1 MADIKKL
8 LESFD
13 RIGED
18 KAKIKAPAP
27 RNVVAKNAKTSG
39 AGQHKNPR
47 EIENTR
53 KEKHK
58 KDFLKDLHEAEKDTR
73 ILRRI
78 EEAYSKFKEAKMH
91 ISPSGVK
98 TNMDPS
104 DDDYAINYGKNGLV
118 AKHRKELGLDVET
131 GEKKDVAED
140 TGTHKYQVVVK
151 GHKRSYSVWVEAKN
165 EEVAIIKAQ
174 QYVAREHN
182 DTAKRAAVVDM
193 KQGVAEGVDIGQ
205 EWMSDTELDQYVPRK
220 LQQQWRELLGY
231 DENGNP
237 SDMWVAHTD
246 NYEPD
251 SNNPQHRQA
260 MVELAN
266 WWFYLK
272 QIPNFEFFD
281 VRDTGDEL
289 EWLVHIGPPGWLP
302 PYKRNVNEFVDDR
315 GGDGGGGGEEL
326 NPRMA
331 KMAYDEGLVKGVS
344 LADGATTERA
354 MAINHWDTHDGG
366 IYKQHFAKGFI
377 AGRKNKINHDNK
389 QYNLNLKLM
398 KDGSIRHSGQGV
410 AEGSQ
415 EDAKFTPRFEVRS
428 RVEQALEQY
437 LDPERVA
444 GGHWNVGYYKHDGK
458 VYIEVLFNYSNGSM
472 VGSGIGPTQRKRFL
486 VNKDLTLTPI
496 AKQQGVAE
504 GLKQTLRKVV
514 PGYAKR
520 EIDQKMD
527 AGKFGK
533 TDADKD
539 ANFHRYKKIQD
550 KMKEQGVAEGSN
562 QAGVVVKI
570 SGREYAAMSPEQK
583 AVKQREW
590 QQLKQQAK
598 KRLQTFTI
606 VDTDKEQGVTE
617 ELKMKKQQ
625 EFYGKNQRLPD
636 TSTSL
641 AKRSIGW
648 PEVPNVPRTDD
659 GTPTVQHRFHGKGIH
674 TRLDP
679 RPEQT
684 RVQRKD
690 AGKEKPIPS
699 FLQKGMAETSDVS
712 GLLAASK
719 LNNSYIITAEL
730 AEGGTKKFR
739 VKAQS
744 ERVALEKFKKHYAMA
759 KVIDVT
765 PEVQEAT
772 TMPTSPTAPTSATST
787 TTTSATQQKP
797 LNLQAVQQQLKIP
810 GNPAPGSTSAGST
823 NPQDMAVQAVIQKA
837 MAGKPLDSAE
847 NNLYHSILQKANK

>member
-131 GEKKDVAED
+131 GEKKDVAEGFEKFQVGD
-140 TGTHKYQVVVK
+140 KISFPLSQMATGIVDKIDDKRLYVK
-151 GHKRSYSVWVEAKN
+151 LDNGEVYTIPSTMLHSV
-165 EEVAIIKAQ
+165 
-174 QYVAREHN
+174 
-182 DTAKRAAVVDM
+182 
-193 KQGVAEGVDIGQ
+193 
-205 EWMSDTELDQYVPRK
+205 K
-220 LQQQWRELLGY
+220 L
-231 DENGNP
+231 
-237 SDMWVAHTD
+237 
-246 NYEPD
+246 
-251 SNNPQHRQA
+251 
-260 MVELAN
+260 
-266 WWFYLK
+266 
-272 QIPNFEFFD
+272 
-281 VRDTGDEL
+281 L
-289 EWLVHIGPPGWLP
+289 E
-302 PYKRNVNEFVDDR
+302 R
-315 GGDGGGGGEEL
+315 
-326 NPRMA
+326 
-331 KMAYDEGLVKGVS
+331 
-344 LADGATTERA
+344 
-354 MAINHWDTHDGG
+354 
-366 IYKQHFAKGFI
+366 
-377 AGRKNKINHDNK
+377 
-389 QYNLNLKLM
+389 
-398 KDGSIRHSGQGV
+398 
-410 AEGSQ
+410 
-415 EDAKFTPRFEVRS
+415 
-428 RVEQALEQY
+428 
-437 LDPERVA
+437 
-444 GGHWNVGYYKHDGK
+444 
-458 VYIEVLFNYSNGSM
+458 
-472 VGSGIGPTQRKRFL
+472 
-486 VNKDLTLTPI
+486 
-496 AKQQGVAE
+496 
-504 GLKQTLRKVV
+504 
-514 PGYAKR
+514 
-520 EIDQKMD
+520 
-527 AGKFGK
+527 
-533 TDADKD
+533 
-539 ANFHRYKKIQD
+539 
-550 KMKEQGVAEGSN
+550 QGVAEGSN

-583 AVKQREW
+583 AAKQREW

-598 KRLQTFTI
+598 KRLQTFTV
-606 VDTDKEQGVTE
+606 VDTDKEQGVAEAEGQQLSVQQLAMISDEALDNAYGYGRSSPGNTFGWQANLMSAAYAKKMIDAGITDIEQISDAIHKGWNVTAQKFVQDPDQFDDTEKLRQAGKLDAKLQQRAKLMKINYSQLDNEEQEKDRVVARALLQAIRGDQGVTE

-659 GTPTVQHRFHGKGIH
+659 GTPTVQHRFHGKGVH

-684 RVQRKD
+684 SVQRKD
-690 AGKEKPIPS
+690 ASIEKPIPA

-744 ERVALEKFKKHYAMA
+744 EQVALEKFKKHYAMA

-810 GNPAPGSTSAGST
+810 GNPMPGGTASADNVQS
-823 NPQDMAVQAVIQKA
+823 MAVQAVIQKA
-837 MAGKPLDSAE
+837 LAGKPLDSAE

>member
-131 GEKKDVAED
+131 GEKKDVAEGFEKFQVGD
-140 TGTHKYQVVVK
+140 KISFPLSQMATGIVDKIDDERLYVK
-151 GHKRSYSVWVEAKN
+151 LDNGEVYTIPSTMLHSV
-165 EEVAIIKAQ
+165 
-174 QYVAREHN
+174 
-182 DTAKRAAVVDM
+182 
-193 KQGVAEGVDIGQ
+193 
-205 EWMSDTELDQYVPRK
+205 K
-220 LQQQWRELLGY
+220 L
-231 DENGNP
+231 
-237 SDMWVAHTD
+237 
-246 NYEPD
+246 
-251 SNNPQHRQA
+251 
-260 MVELAN
+260 
-266 WWFYLK
+266 
-272 QIPNFEFFD
+272 
-281 VRDTGDEL
+281 L
-289 EWLVHIGPPGWLP
+289 E
-302 PYKRNVNEFVDDR
+302 R
-315 GGDGGGGGEEL
+315 
-326 NPRMA
+326 
-331 KMAYDEGLVKGVS
+331 
-344 LADGATTERA
+344 
-354 MAINHWDTHDGG
+354 
-366 IYKQHFAKGFI
+366 
-377 AGRKNKINHDNK
+377 
-389 QYNLNLKLM
+389 
-398 KDGSIRHSGQGV
+398 
-410 AEGSQ
+410 
-415 EDAKFTPRFEVRS
+415 
-428 RVEQALEQY
+428 
-437 LDPERVA
+437 
-444 GGHWNVGYYKHDGK
+444 
-458 VYIEVLFNYSNGSM
+458 
-472 VGSGIGPTQRKRFL
+472 
-486 VNKDLTLTPI
+486 
-496 AKQQGVAE
+496 
-504 GLKQTLRKVV
+504 
-514 PGYAKR
+514 
-520 EIDQKMD
+520 
-527 AGKFGK
+527 
-533 TDADKD
+533 
-539 ANFHRYKKIQD
+539 
-550 KMKEQGVAEGSN
+550 QGVAEGSN

-606 VDTDKEQGVTE
+606 VDTDKEQGVAEAEGQQLSVQQLAMISDEALDNAYGYGRSSPGNTFGWQANLMSAAYAKKMIDAGITDIEQISDAIHKGWNVTAQKFVQDPDQFDDTEKLRQAGKLDAKLQQRAKLMKINYSQLDNEEQEKDRVVARALLQAIRGDQGVTE

>member
-131 GEKKDVAED
+131 GEKKDVAEGFEKFQVGD
-140 TGTHKYQVVVK
+140 KISFPLSQMATGIVDKIDDERLYVK
-151 GHKRSYSVWVEAKN
+151 LDNGEVYTIPSTMLHSV
-165 EEVAIIKAQ
+165 
-174 QYVAREHN
+174 
-182 DTAKRAAVVDM
+182 
-193 KQGVAEGVDIGQ
+193 
-205 EWMSDTELDQYVPRK
+205 K
-220 LQQQWRELLGY
+220 L
-231 DENGNP
+231 
-237 SDMWVAHTD
+237 
-246 NYEPD
+246 
-251 SNNPQHRQA
+251 
-260 MVELAN
+260 
-266 WWFYLK
+266 
-272 QIPNFEFFD
+272 
-281 VRDTGDEL
+281 L
-289 EWLVHIGPPGWLP
+289 E
-302 PYKRNVNEFVDDR
+302 R
-315 GGDGGGGGEEL
+315 
-326 NPRMA
+326 
-331 KMAYDEGLVKGVS
+331 
-344 LADGATTERA
+344 
-354 MAINHWDTHDGG
+354 
-366 IYKQHFAKGFI
+366 
-377 AGRKNKINHDNK
+377 
-389 QYNLNLKLM
+389 
-398 KDGSIRHSGQGV
+398 
-410 AEGSQ
+410 
-415 EDAKFTPRFEVRS
+415 
-428 RVEQALEQY
+428 
-437 LDPERVA
+437 
-444 GGHWNVGYYKHDGK
+444 
-458 VYIEVLFNYSNGSM
+458 
-472 VGSGIGPTQRKRFL
+472 
-486 VNKDLTLTPI
+486 
-496 AKQQGVAE
+496 
-504 GLKQTLRKVV
+504 
-514 PGYAKR
+514 
-520 EIDQKMD
+520 
-527 AGKFGK
+527 
-533 TDADKD
+533 
-539 ANFHRYKKIQD
+539 
-550 KMKEQGVAEGSN
+550 QGVAEGSN

-583 AVKQREW
+583 AAKQREW

-598 KRLQTFTI
+598 KRLQTFTV
-606 VDTDKEQGVTE
+606 VDTDKEQGVAEAEGQQLSVQQLAMISDEALDNAYGYGRSSPGNTFGWQANLMSAAYAKKMIDAGITDIEQISDAIHKGWNVTAQKFVQDPDQFDDTEKLRQAGKLDAKLQQRAKLMKINYSQLDNEEQEKDRVVARALLQAIRGDQGVTE

>member
-131 GEKKDVAED
+131 GEKKDVAEGFEKFQVGD
-140 TGTHKYQVVVK
+140 KISFPLSQMATGIVDKIDDERLYVK
-151 GHKRSYSVWVEAKN
+151 LDNGEVYTIPSTMLHSV
-165 EEVAIIKAQ
+165 
-174 QYVAREHN
+174 
-182 DTAKRAAVVDM
+182 
-193 KQGVAEGVDIGQ
+193 
-205 EWMSDTELDQYVPRK
+205 K
-220 LQQQWRELLGY
+220 L
-231 DENGNP
+231 
-237 SDMWVAHTD
+237 
-246 NYEPD
+246 
-251 SNNPQHRQA
+251 
-260 MVELAN
+260 
-266 WWFYLK
+266 
-272 QIPNFEFFD
+272 
-281 VRDTGDEL
+281 L
-289 EWLVHIGPPGWLP
+289 E
-302 PYKRNVNEFVDDR
+302 R
-315 GGDGGGGGEEL
+315 
-326 NPRMA
+326 
-331 KMAYDEGLVKGVS
+331 
-344 LADGATTERA
+344 
-354 MAINHWDTHDGG
+354 
-366 IYKQHFAKGFI
+366 
-377 AGRKNKINHDNK
+377 
-389 QYNLNLKLM
+389 
-398 KDGSIRHSGQGV
+398 
-410 AEGSQ
+410 
-415 EDAKFTPRFEVRS
+415 
-428 RVEQALEQY
+428 
-437 LDPERVA
+437 
-444 GGHWNVGYYKHDGK
+444 
-458 VYIEVLFNYSNGSM
+458 
-472 VGSGIGPTQRKRFL
+472 
-486 VNKDLTLTPI
+486 
-496 AKQQGVAE
+496 
-504 GLKQTLRKVV
+504 
-514 PGYAKR
+514 
-520 EIDQKMD
+520 
-527 AGKFGK
+527 
-533 TDADKD
+533 
-539 ANFHRYKKIQD
+539 
-550 KMKEQGVAEGSN
+550 QGVAEGSN

-583 AVKQREW
+583 AAKQREW

-598 KRLQTFTI
+598 KRLQTFTV
-606 VDTDKEQGVTE
+606 VDTDKEQGVAEAEGQQLSVQQLAMISDEALDNAYGYGRSSPGNTFGWQANLMSAAYAKKMIDAGITDIEQISDAIHKGWNVTAQKFVQDPDQFDDTEKLRQAGKLDAKLQQRAKLMKINYSQLDNEEQEKDRVVARALLQAIRGDQGVTE

-659 GTPTVQHRFHGKGIH
+659 GTPTVQHRFHGKGVH

-684 RVQRKD
+684 SVQRKD
-690 AGKEKPIPS
+690 ASIEKPIPA

-744 ERVALEKFKKHYAMA
+744 EQVALEKFKKHYAMA

-810 GNPAPGSTSAGST
+810 GNPMPGGTASADNVQS
-823 NPQDMAVQAVIQKA
+823 MAVQAVIQKA
-837 MAGKPLDSAE
+837 LAGKPLDSAE

>member
-131 GEKKDVAED
+131 GEKKDVAEGLNEFAPD
-140 TGTHKYQVVVK
+140 GFNGGDDGEEFNPGLAKMAYEAGIVKGASLADGATLEQAMAIDHWDSHDGGMYKQYFAKGFKQGRMNKIKHNNKQYNLNLKLMKDGSIRHGEQGVAEGSLVDKQVAYWDSVAKDKKNKEREALKAKKEKHEKTPTGKAEKYWSKKGVAEDSETHKYQVVVK

-165 EEVAIIKAQ
+165 EEVAIIRAQ

-193 KQGVAEGVDIGQ
+193 KKGVAEAEGQQLSVQQLAMISDEALDNAYGYGRSSPGNTFGWQANLMSAAYAKKMIDAGITDIEQISDAIHKGWNVTAQ
-205 EWMSDTELDQYVPRK
+205 KFVQDPDQFDDTEKLRQAGKLDAK
-220 LQQQWRELLGY
+220 LQQ
-231 DENGNP
+231 
-237 SDMWVAHTD
+237 
-246 NYEPD
+246 
-251 SNNPQHRQA
+251 
-260 MVELAN
+260 
-266 WWFYLK
+266 
-272 QIPNFEFFD
+272 
-281 VRDTGDEL
+281 
-289 EWLVHIGPPGWLP
+289 
-302 PYKRNVNEFVDDR
+302 
-315 GGDGGGGGEEL
+315 
-326 NPRMA
+326 
-331 KMAYDEGLVKGVS
+331 
-344 LADGATTERA
+344 RA
-354 MAINHWDTHDGG
+354 
-366 IYKQHFAKGFI
+366 
-377 AGRKNKINHDNK
+377 
-389 QYNLNLKLM
+389 KLM
-398 KDGSIRHSGQGV
+398 KI
-410 AEGSQ
+410 
-415 EDAKFTPRFEVRS
+415 
-428 RVEQALEQY
+428 
-437 LDPERVA
+437 
-444 GGHWNVGYYKHDGK
+444 
-458 VYIEVLFNYSNGSM
+458 NYSQLDNEE
-472 VGSGIGPTQRKRFL
+472 QE
-486 VNKDLTLTPI
+486 KDRV
-496 AKQQGVAE
+496 VARA
-504 GLKQTLRKVV
+504 LL
-514 PGYAKR
+514 
-520 EIDQKMD
+520 
-527 AGKFGK
+527 
-533 TDADKD
+533 
-539 ANFHRYKKIQD
+539 
-550 KMKEQGVAEGSN
+550 
-562 QAGVVVKI
+562 QAIRG
-570 SGREYAAMSPEQK
+570 
-583 AVKQREW
+583 
-590 QQLKQQAK
+590 
-598 KRLQTFTI
+598 
-606 VDTDKEQGVTE
+606 DQGVTE

-659 GTPTVQHRFHGKGIH
+659 GTPTVQHRFHGKGVH

-684 RVQRKD
+684 SVQRKD
-690 AGKEKPIPS
+690 ASIEKPIPA

-744 ERVALEKFKKHYAMA
+744 EQVALEKFKKHYAMA

-810 GNPAPGSTSAGST
+810 GNPMPGGTASADNVQS
-823 NPQDMAVQAVIQKA
+823 MAVQAVIQKA
-837 MAGKPLDSAE
+837 LAGKPLDSAE

>member
-131 GEKKDVAED
+131 GEKKDVAEGFEKFQVGD
-140 TGTHKYQVVVK
+140 KISFPLSQMATGIVDKIDDERLYVK
-151 GHKRSYSVWVEAKN
+151 LDNGEVYTIPSTMLHSV
-165 EEVAIIKAQ
+165 
-174 QYVAREHN
+174 
-182 DTAKRAAVVDM
+182 
-193 KQGVAEGVDIGQ
+193 
-205 EWMSDTELDQYVPRK
+205 K
-220 LQQQWRELLGY
+220 L
-231 DENGNP
+231 
-237 SDMWVAHTD
+237 
-246 NYEPD
+246 
-251 SNNPQHRQA
+251 
-260 MVELAN
+260 
-266 WWFYLK
+266 
-272 QIPNFEFFD
+272 
-281 VRDTGDEL
+281 L
-289 EWLVHIGPPGWLP
+289 E
-302 PYKRNVNEFVDDR
+302 R
-315 GGDGGGGGEEL
+315 
-326 NPRMA
+326 
-331 KMAYDEGLVKGVS
+331 
-344 LADGATTERA
+344 
-354 MAINHWDTHDGG
+354 
-366 IYKQHFAKGFI
+366 
-377 AGRKNKINHDNK
+377 
-389 QYNLNLKLM
+389 
-398 KDGSIRHSGQGV
+398 
-410 AEGSQ
+410 
-415 EDAKFTPRFEVRS
+415 
-428 RVEQALEQY
+428 
-437 LDPERVA
+437 
-444 GGHWNVGYYKHDGK
+444 
-458 VYIEVLFNYSNGSM
+458 
-472 VGSGIGPTQRKRFL
+472 
-486 VNKDLTLTPI
+486 
-496 AKQQGVAE
+496 
-504 GLKQTLRKVV
+504 
-514 PGYAKR
+514 
-520 EIDQKMD
+520 
-527 AGKFGK
+527 
-533 TDADKD
+533 
-539 ANFHRYKKIQD
+539 
-550 KMKEQGVAEGSN
+550 QGVAEGSN
-562 QAGVVVKI
+562 PAGVVVKI

-583 AVKQREW
+583 AAKQREW

-598 KRLQTFTI
+598 KRLQTFTV
-606 VDTDKEQGVTE
+606 VDTDKEQGVAEAEGQQLSVQQLAMISDEALDNAYGYGRSSPGNTFGWQANLMSAAYAKKMIDAGITDIEQISDAIHKGWNVTAQKFVQDPDQFDDTEKLRQAGKLDAKLQQRAKLMKINYSQLDNEEQEKDRVVARALLQAIRGDQGVTE

>member
-131 GEKKDVAED
+131 GEKKDVAEGFEKFQVGD
-140 TGTHKYQVVVK
+140 KISFPLSQMATGIVDKIDDERLYVK
-151 GHKRSYSVWVEAKN
+151 LDNGEVYTIPSTMLHSV
-165 EEVAIIKAQ
+165 
-174 QYVAREHN
+174 
-182 DTAKRAAVVDM
+182 
-193 KQGVAEGVDIGQ
+193 
-205 EWMSDTELDQYVPRK
+205 K
-220 LQQQWRELLGY
+220 L
-231 DENGNP
+231 
-237 SDMWVAHTD
+237 
-246 NYEPD
+246 
-251 SNNPQHRQA
+251 
-260 MVELAN
+260 
-266 WWFYLK
+266 
-272 QIPNFEFFD
+272 
-281 VRDTGDEL
+281 L
-289 EWLVHIGPPGWLP
+289 E
-302 PYKRNVNEFVDDR
+302 R
-315 GGDGGGGGEEL
+315 
-326 NPRMA
+326 
-331 KMAYDEGLVKGVS
+331 
-344 LADGATTERA
+344 
-354 MAINHWDTHDGG
+354 
-366 IYKQHFAKGFI
+366 
-377 AGRKNKINHDNK
+377 
-389 QYNLNLKLM
+389 
-398 KDGSIRHSGQGV
+398 
-410 AEGSQ
+410 
-415 EDAKFTPRFEVRS
+415 
-428 RVEQALEQY
+428 
-437 LDPERVA
+437 
-444 GGHWNVGYYKHDGK
+444 
-458 VYIEVLFNYSNGSM
+458 
-472 VGSGIGPTQRKRFL
+472 
-486 VNKDLTLTPI
+486 
-496 AKQQGVAE
+496 
-504 GLKQTLRKVV
+504 
-514 PGYAKR
+514 
-520 EIDQKMD
+520 
-527 AGKFGK
+527 
-533 TDADKD
+533 
-539 ANFHRYKKIQD
+539 
-550 KMKEQGVAEGSN
+550 QGVAEGSN
-562 QAGVVVKI
+562 PAGVVVKI

-583 AVKQREW
+583 AAKQREW

-598 KRLQTFTI
+598 KRLQTFTV
-606 VDTDKEQGVTE
+606 VDTDKEQGVAEAEGQQLSVQQLAMISDEALDNAYGYGRSSPGNTFGWQANLMSAAYAKKMIDAGITDIEQISDAIHKGWNVTAQKFVQDPDQFDDTEKLRQAGKLDAKLQQRAKLMKINYSQLDNEEQEKDRVVARALLQAIRGDQGVTE

-659 GTPTVQHRFHGKGIH
+659 GTPTVQHRFHGKGVH

-684 RVQRKD
+684 SVQRKD
-690 AGKEKPIPS
+690 ASIEKPIPA

-744 ERVALEKFKKHYAMA
+744 EQVALEKFKKHYAMA

-810 GNPAPGSTSAGST
+810 GNPMPGGTASADNVQS
-823 NPQDMAVQAVIQKA
+823 MAVQAVIQKA
-837 MAGKPLDSAE
+837 LAGKPLDSAE

>member
-131 GEKKDVAED
+131 GEKKDVAEGFEKFQVGD
-140 TGTHKYQVVVK
+140 KISFPLSQMATGIVDKIDDKRLYVK
-151 GHKRSYSVWVEAKN
+151 LDNGEVYTIPSTMLHSV
-165 EEVAIIKAQ
+165 
-174 QYVAREHN
+174 
-182 DTAKRAAVVDM
+182 
-193 KQGVAEGVDIGQ
+193 
-205 EWMSDTELDQYVPRK
+205 K
-220 LQQQWRELLGY
+220 L
-231 DENGNP
+231 
-237 SDMWVAHTD
+237 
-246 NYEPD
+246 
-251 SNNPQHRQA
+251 
-260 MVELAN
+260 
-266 WWFYLK
+266 
-272 QIPNFEFFD
+272 
-281 VRDTGDEL
+281 L
-289 EWLVHIGPPGWLP
+289 E
-302 PYKRNVNEFVDDR
+302 R
-315 GGDGGGGGEEL
+315 
-326 NPRMA
+326 
-331 KMAYDEGLVKGVS
+331 
-344 LADGATTERA
+344 
-354 MAINHWDTHDGG
+354 
-366 IYKQHFAKGFI
+366 
-377 AGRKNKINHDNK
+377 
-389 QYNLNLKLM
+389 
-398 KDGSIRHSGQGV
+398 
-410 AEGSQ
+410 
-415 EDAKFTPRFEVRS
+415 
-428 RVEQALEQY
+428 
-437 LDPERVA
+437 
-444 GGHWNVGYYKHDGK
+444 
-458 VYIEVLFNYSNGSM
+458 
-472 VGSGIGPTQRKRFL
+472 
-486 VNKDLTLTPI
+486 
-496 AKQQGVAE
+496 
-504 GLKQTLRKVV
+504 
-514 PGYAKR
+514 
-520 EIDQKMD
+520 
-527 AGKFGK
+527 
-533 TDADKD
+533 
-539 ANFHRYKKIQD
+539 
-550 KMKEQGVAEGSN
+550 QGVAEGSN

>member
-131 GEKKDVAED
+131 GEKKDVAEGFEKFQVGD
-140 TGTHKYQVVVK
+140 KISFPLSQMATGIVDKIDDERLYVK
-151 GHKRSYSVWVEAKN
+151 LDNGEVYTIPSTMLHSV
-165 EEVAIIKAQ
+165 
-174 QYVAREHN
+174 
-182 DTAKRAAVVDM
+182 
-193 KQGVAEGVDIGQ
+193 
-205 EWMSDTELDQYVPRK
+205 K
-220 LQQQWRELLGY
+220 L
-231 DENGNP
+231 
-237 SDMWVAHTD
+237 
-246 NYEPD
+246 
-251 SNNPQHRQA
+251 
-260 MVELAN
+260 
-266 WWFYLK
+266 
-272 QIPNFEFFD
+272 
-281 VRDTGDEL
+281 L
-289 EWLVHIGPPGWLP
+289 E
-302 PYKRNVNEFVDDR
+302 R
-315 GGDGGGGGEEL
+315 
-326 NPRMA
+326 
-331 KMAYDEGLVKGVS
+331 
-344 LADGATTERA
+344 
-354 MAINHWDTHDGG
+354 
-366 IYKQHFAKGFI
+366 
-377 AGRKNKINHDNK
+377 
-389 QYNLNLKLM
+389 
-398 KDGSIRHSGQGV
+398 
-410 AEGSQ
+410 
-415 EDAKFTPRFEVRS
+415 
-428 RVEQALEQY
+428 
-437 LDPERVA
+437 
-444 GGHWNVGYYKHDGK
+444 
-458 VYIEVLFNYSNGSM
+458 
-472 VGSGIGPTQRKRFL
+472 
-486 VNKDLTLTPI
+486 
-496 AKQQGVAE
+496 
-504 GLKQTLRKVV
+504 
-514 PGYAKR
+514 
-520 EIDQKMD
+520 
-527 AGKFGK
+527 
-533 TDADKD
+533 
-539 ANFHRYKKIQD
+539 
-550 KMKEQGVAEGSN
+550 QGVAEGSN

-598 KRLQTFTI
+598 KRLQTFTV
-606 VDTDKEQGVTE
+606 VDTDKEQGVAEAEGQQLSVQQLAMISDEALDNAYGYGRSSPGNTFGWQANLMSAAYAKKMIDAGITDIEQISDAIHKGWNVTAQKFVQDPDQFDDTEKLRQAGKLDAKLQQRAKLMKINYSQLDNEEQEKDRVVARALLQAIRGDQGVTE

-659 GTPTVQHRFHGKGIH
+659 GTPTVQHRFHGKGVH

-684 RVQRKD
+684 SVQRKD
-690 AGKEKPIPS
+690 ASIEKPIPA

-744 ERVALEKFKKHYAMA
+744 EQVALEKFKKHYAMA

-810 GNPAPGSTSAGST
+810 GNPMPGGTASADNVQS
-823 NPQDMAVQAVIQKA
+823 MAVQAVIQKA
-837 MAGKPLDSAE
+837 LAGKPLDSAE

>member
-131 GEKKDVAED
+131 GEKKDVAEGFEKFQVGD
-140 TGTHKYQVVVK
+140 KISFPLSQMATGIVDKIDDERLYVK
-151 GHKRSYSVWVEAKN
+151 LDNGEVYTIPSTMLHSV
-165 EEVAIIKAQ
+165 
-174 QYVAREHN
+174 
-182 DTAKRAAVVDM
+182 
-193 KQGVAEGVDIGQ
+193 
-205 EWMSDTELDQYVPRK
+205 K
-220 LQQQWRELLGY
+220 L
-231 DENGNP
+231 
-237 SDMWVAHTD
+237 
-246 NYEPD
+246 
-251 SNNPQHRQA
+251 
-260 MVELAN
+260 
-266 WWFYLK
+266 
-272 QIPNFEFFD
+272 
-281 VRDTGDEL
+281 L
-289 EWLVHIGPPGWLP
+289 E
-302 PYKRNVNEFVDDR
+302 R
-315 GGDGGGGGEEL
+315 
-326 NPRMA
+326 
-331 KMAYDEGLVKGVS
+331 
-344 LADGATTERA
+344 
-354 MAINHWDTHDGG
+354 
-366 IYKQHFAKGFI
+366 
-377 AGRKNKINHDNK
+377 
-389 QYNLNLKLM
+389 
-398 KDGSIRHSGQGV
+398 
-410 AEGSQ
+410 
-415 EDAKFTPRFEVRS
+415 
-428 RVEQALEQY
+428 
-437 LDPERVA
+437 
-444 GGHWNVGYYKHDGK
+444 
-458 VYIEVLFNYSNGSM
+458 
-472 VGSGIGPTQRKRFL
+472 
-486 VNKDLTLTPI
+486 
-496 AKQQGVAE
+496 
-504 GLKQTLRKVV
+504 
-514 PGYAKR
+514 
-520 EIDQKMD
+520 
-527 AGKFGK
+527 
-533 TDADKD
+533 
-539 ANFHRYKKIQD
+539 
-550 KMKEQGVAEGSN
+550 QGVAEGSN
-562 QAGVVVKI
+562 PAGVVVKI

-598 KRLQTFTI
+598 KRLQTFTV
-606 VDTDKEQGVTE
+606 VDTDKEQGVAEAEGQQLSVQQLAMISDEALDNAYGYGRSSPGNTFGWQANLMSAAYAKKMIDAGITDIEQISDAIHKGWNVTAQKFVQDPDQFDDTEKLRQAGKLDAKLQQRAKLMKINYSQLDNEEQEKDRVVARALLQAIRGDQGVTE

-659 GTPTVQHRFHGKGIH
+659 GTPTVQHRFHGKGVH

-684 RVQRKD
+684 SVQRKD
-690 AGKEKPIPS
+690 ASIEKPIPA

-744 ERVALEKFKKHYAMA
+744 EQVALEKFKKHYAMA

-810 GNPAPGSTSAGST
+810 GNPMPGGTASADNVQS
-823 NPQDMAVQAVIQKA
+823 MAVQAVIQKA
-837 MAGKPLDSAE
+837 LAGKPLDSAE